1 MKIFDIYT
9 INLFSI
15 EYEIA
20 ATGDCFLCKA
30 LGNTAADV
38 IEDLTATVGK
48 INVISLY
55 RLCEVNR
62 ITNLI
67 KYNIIELSSIAE
79 TKRPPGRPKKY
90 NIMRG

>member
-9 INLFSI
+9 MNLFAI

-20 ATGDCFLCKA
+20 ATGDFFLCKA
-30 LGNTAADV
+30 LANTEADV
-38 IEDLTATVGK
+38 IQDLTETVGK
-48 INVISLY
+48 IHVISLY

-62 ITNLI
+62 ITKKI
-67 KYNIIELSSIAE
+67 KTNIIELSSMAE